1 MANNYILFDGP
12 PAKDFIDGLEKDS
25 HMQWQPL
32 SCDGRSN
39 VPKWRRLVNYF
50 LFPLRFLLT
59 HRNIGHVV
67 AWQQFY
73 GITTA
78 FYNSII
84 TLHKKMDITIMTFI
98 YNPKQ
103 GVAGRIFNRYVN
115 RAICSKNVSNIVVFS
130 QSEVAYYSR
139 LFPHAAAKFKHLP
152 LGIGT
157 TGALPPVTKGDYIF
171 TTGMSNRDYGFLCN
185 ALKGTHYKV
194 KIACPGV
201 KVPAG
206 TDNIEVLSDCYED
219 EMLRQMA
226 ECRVVVIPLRDKE
239 VSSGQLVLLQAMLL
253 GKPVIVTR
261 THALSPY
268 IEEGKSAITIENTA
282 DELLDALDELYNDD
296 AKYAE
301 ISKIAAEKV
310 RQNFSEHTLGSN
322 IGHLIAK

>member
-1 MANNYILFDGP
+1 M
-12 PAKDFIDGLEKDS
+12 
-25 HMQWQPL
+25 
-32 SCDGRSN
+32 
-39 VPKWRRLVNYF
+39 
-50 LFPLRFLLT
+50 
-59 HRNIGHVV
+59 
-67 AWQQFY
+67 
-73 GITTA
+73 
-78 FYNSII
+78 
-84 TLHKKMDITIMTFI
+84 
-98 YNPKQ
+98 
-103 GVAGRIFNRYVN
+103 
-115 RAICSKNVSNIVVFS
+115 
-130 QSEVAYYSR
+130 
-139 LFPHAAAKFKHLP
+139 
-152 LGIGT
+152 
-157 TGALPPVTKGDYIF
+157 
-171 TTGMSNRDYGFLCN
+171 
-185 ALKGTHYKV
+185 
-194 KIACPGV
+194 
-201 KVPAG
+201 KVPSG